1 MMKIVKTLVA
11 ASLLGMMVVVTAC
24 ESGGGGGTGTEG
36 TTAPAETPATGGGT
50 AP

>member
-1 MMKIVKTLVA
+1 MKIVKTLVA

-24 ESGGGGGTGTEG
+24 QSGGGGTATEG
-36 TTAPAETPATGGGT
+36 TTAPAETPATGGT